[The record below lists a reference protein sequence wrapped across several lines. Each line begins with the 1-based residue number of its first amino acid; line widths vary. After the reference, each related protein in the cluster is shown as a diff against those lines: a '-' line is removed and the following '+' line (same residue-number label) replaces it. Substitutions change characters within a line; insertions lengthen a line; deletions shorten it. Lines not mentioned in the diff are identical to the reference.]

1 MCLLRLRNQQLD
13 GAGCLRKTHQS
24 KFTLCFLRGTVPHYP
39 TSRPESSRPLISPSE
54 PAGND
59 GLDNEHGDLIVRA
72 GQPIV
77 DPKTERAF
85 VPRMHLGAGE
95 FGHVYK
101 VMSQGK
107 SFAMKISRNDAG
119 AREQFQ
125 AEVDILEVLSN
136 PQIQEHFSN
145 YCFDTIIK
153 FECAFNYHGHICVV
167 TEALGPS
174 LMKIIQERKYS
185 GVGLDLVQSVLRDVL
200 TALSAMA
207 QLQIIHTDVK
217 PENVLQKN
225 IMSQNVKLI
234 DMGNARL
241 VDEEFNGYAQSRFY
255 RAPEVILR
263 LPIAPASDMWSV
275 GCMAAELMLGLPLLP
290 GQDEVHQFWLI
301 TQMFGPIPDYM
312 IKASPVARP
321 LSSPMAAWSKART
334 HPPSMPPPPP
344 SSTPPR
350 PSPASPTIATFS
362 PLRPSAASCT

>member
-1 MCLLRLRNQQLD
+1 
-13 GAGCLRKTHQS
+13 
-24 KFTLCFLRGTVPHYP
+24 
-39 TSRPESSRPLISPSE
+39 
-54 PAGND
+54 
-59 GLDNEHGDLIVRA
+59 
-72 GQPIV
+72 
-77 DPKTERAF
+77 
-85 VPRMHLGAGE
+85 MHLGAGE

-136 PQIQEHFSN
+136 PQIQEHFAN

-241 VDEEFNGYAQSRFY
+241 LDEEFNGYAQSRFY

-263 LPIAPASDMWSV
+263 LPIVPASDMWSV

-312 IKASPVARP
+312 VKASPVARHYFHEDGTMKTEEE
-321 LSSPMAAWSKART
+321 LCAGKSYSKFSELRSYFKHAQLAEIVKSYGIREGASQQFIETEMANRELLI
-334 HPPSMPPPPP
+334 SMLEKMLTVDPQRRITAEDALKEPFMQ
-344 SSTPPR
+344 
-350 PSPASPTIATFS
+350 IDFN
-362 PLRPSAASCT
+362 